1 MTNPTNTQPETQP
14 TYSAFAGHRRIA
26 SGPLDEMLRVVK
38 RHLDQG
44 GEPVLIFED
53 ETGRQVDFDFSGTAD
68 DVVARATARTA
79 RSGPGRPK
87 LGVVSREVSLLPR
100 HWEWLEEQPN
110 GISAALRRVI
120 DEARKR
126 EPGAQRARRVRDAAA
141 KFMWSAGGDLPGFE
155 DAARALYAR
164 DYARLATLIHGW
176 PTDVRDHVEQLAG
189 RARALDEM
197 PQAS

>member
-1 MTNPTNTQPETQP
+1 MTETQTP
-14 TYSAFAGHRRIA
+14 HQATYSAFAGHRRVA
-26 SGPLDEMLRVVK
+26 SGTLEEMLRAVK
-38 RHLDQG
+38 RHLDDSG
-44 GEPVLIFED
+44 DPVLIFEN
-53 ETGRQVDFDFSGTAD
+53 ESGRQVDFDFSGSAD
-68 DVVARATARTA
+68 DVVARATATNT

-87 LGVVSREVSLLPR
+87 MGVVSREVSLLPR

-126 EPGAQRARRVRDAAA
+126 EPGAQRARRIRDAAA

-155 DAARALYAR
+155 EAARALYAR
-164 DYARLATLIHGW
+164 DYAKLTELTSAW
-176 PTDVRDHVEQLAG
+176 PSDIRAHVEELA
-189 RARALDEM
+189 ARASELDEL